1 MITNGKSKTKRKIL
15 FIGMINSVHVAHWLS
30 QIEDQNWDVYL
41 FPVDDWAEPHF
52 EIRNLSVYATKFFR
66 AAFVD
71 KSVRY
76 IRWSSLSFYLD
87 ALSRRLMKQHTNK
100 YKEQALAHVIKSIKP
115 DIIHSLEFQHAG
127 YLTLGA
133 KKKFGNKFPTWIATC
148 WGSDIYMF
156 GRLIEHQEPIRQMMA
171 NCDYYSCECER
182 DVQLAR
188 EMGFSGPV
196 LPVLPARGGFNT
208 EHMIS
213 FRQPGPVSNRKTIIV
228 KGYQGWAGRALVAFQ
243 AFKRCLDILQGYTI
257 VLYAV
262 VEDIKIAARLF
273 ELETGIPIRILPPL
287 STDEEILTAFGHAR
301 VYIGLSI
308 SDGIS
313 TSLLEA
319 MVMGAFPIQSCT
331 ACADE
336 WIIDSKS
343 GFTVPP
349 EDPKA
354 IADTIRKALTDDTLV
369 NHAAELNMQT
379 ARERLDSSIIKPQV
393 IEMYQNIF
401 MARGK

>member
-1 MITNGKSKTKRKIL
+1 MIINGKPKAKRKIL
-15 FIGMINSVHVAHWLS
+15 FIGMSNSVHVARWLS
-30 QIEDQNWDVYL
+30 QIEEQNWDVYL
-41 FPVDDWAEPHF
+41 FPVEDWSEPHY
-52 EIRNLSVYATKFFR
+52 EIRNLSVYATSIFR

-76 IRWSSLSFYLD
+76 IRWSSLSFYMD
-87 ALSRRLMKQHTNK
+87 AFFRRLTKQNTNK
-100 YKEQALAHVIKSIKP
+100 YKERALIHVIQSIKP

-133 KKKFGNKFPTWIATC
+133 KQKLGNKFPIWIATC
-148 WGSDIYMF
+148 WGSDIYLF
-156 GRLIEHQEPIRQMMA
+156 GRLLEHQEPIRQMMA

-188 EMGFSGPV
+188 EMGFNGPV

-208 EHMIS
+208 EYMMS
-213 FRQPGPVSNRKTIIV
+213 FRQPGLVSNRKTIIV

-243 AFKRCLDILQGYTI
+243 AFRRCLDILQGFTI
-257 VLYAV
+257 VFYAV

-273 ELETGIPIRILPPL
+273 EMETGVPIKIL
-287 STDEEILTAFGHAR
+287 SSFSSEQEILTAFGSAR
-301 VYIGLSI
+301 IYIGLSI

-336 WIIDSKS
+336 WIIDGKG
-343 GFTVPP
+343 GFIVPP
-349 EDPKA
+349 EDPET
-354 IADTIRKALTDDTLV
+354 IADTIRKALTDDNLV
-369 NHAAELNMQT
+369 IHAAELNAQT
-379 ARERLDSSIIKPQV
+379 ARERLDCSIIKPQV
-393 IEMYQNIF
+393 LKMYKDIF